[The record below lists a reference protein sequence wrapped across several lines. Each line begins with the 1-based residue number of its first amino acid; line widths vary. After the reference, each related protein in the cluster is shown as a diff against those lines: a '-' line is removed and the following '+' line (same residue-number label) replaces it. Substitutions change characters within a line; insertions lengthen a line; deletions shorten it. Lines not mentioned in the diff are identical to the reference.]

1 MNEKIMQEINKTI
14 DDIVE
19 INQLLN
25 EMITLDFESIT
36 NGDLLQM
43 KKALDKLNHK
53 IKGIINILDSEIEH
67 M

>member
-1 MNEKIMQEINKTI
+1 MNEKIMQEVNKTI

>member
-1 MNEKIMQEINKTI
+1 MQEINKTI

-53 IKGIINILDSEIEH
+53 IKGIINILDSEIKH

>member
-53 IKGIINILDSEIEH
+53 IKGIINILDSEIKH

>member
-1 MNEKIMQEINKTI
+1 MQEINKTI